1 MPKWLILAAG
11 VFLFFN
17 GMMSRTYSYTS
28 EPVKHCFNMD
38 YIRVF
43 GCFSYPVVPH
53 LITWGRSR
61 ESELIPKQ
69 PAVETLN
76 SVTHREVFGVGRST

>member
-1 MPKWLILAAG
+1 MAKWLVLAAG

-28 EPVKHCFNMD
+28 EPVTHCFNMD

-43 GCFSYPVVPH
+43 GCFSSPVVPIV
-53 LITWGRSR
+53 ITWGAA
-61 ESELIPKQ
+61 LIG
-69 PAVETLN
+69 AGLIAW
-76 SVTHREVFGVGRST
+76 SFIRGRRQNV